1 MIFRA
6 TELDGAFVI
15 EPEPRT
21 DDRGFFAR
29 IYCVDEFAAHGLNT
43 RLVQANLSYNR
54 RAGTVRGMHYQLAPK
69 AETKLVRCTSGA
81 IYDVI
86 VDLRPESATYLRW
99 IGVELSAANRAML
112 YVPEGFAHGFQT
124 LTDDAE
130 VAYQVTE
137 FYSPEH
143 ERGVRWDDPAIGI
156 RWPAA
161 VAVISDKDRNH
172 PDYRRA

>member
-15 EPEPRT
+15 EPEPRV

-29 IYCVDEFAAHGLNT
+29 IYCVNEFAAHGLNT

-69 AETKLVRCTSGA
+69 AETKLVRCTAGA

-86 VDLRPESATYLRW
+86 VDLRPDSATYLRW

-143 ERGVRWDDPAIGI
+143 ERGVRWDDPALNI

-161 VAVISDKDRNH
+161 VTVISDKDRNH
-172 PDYRRA
+172 PDYRRD